1 MKLIQCVDAYAA
13 AVALAECECEYKT
26 AYALVK
32 LKRKLQHQVDFYSE
46 QENKLMEEYA
56 AKDENGRIE
65 WVGPGKVQLK
75 DTQAAEVFVA
85 KRKELGEVDVDEE
98 FKPMRVPAP
107 KCIKPVHLEA
117 LDGFIVFDE
126 GGGEE

>member
-32 LKRKLQHQVDFYSE
+32 LKRKLQHQVNFYSK
-46 QENKLMEEYA
+46 QEYKLMEEYA
-56 AKDENGRIE
+56 VKDEQGQIE
-65 WVGPGKVQLK
+65 WAGPGKVQLK
-75 DTQAAEVFVA
+75 DAQAAEAFTS
-85 KRKELGEVDVDEE
+85 KRKELDEVDIDEE
-98 FKPMRVPAP
+98 FKPMHVPAP

-117 LDGFIVFDE
+117 LEGFIVFDE
-126 GGGEE
+126 GGGSE